1 MSHPTNELK
10 IKFLELKSFK
20 QLTQIQTK
28 VISPILKGK
37 DIIAIS
43 KTGTGKTYAY
53 LLPSLNRINAQLNRT
68 QVMIICPTQELVEQT
83 YEFAIDLV
91 ALFPDVRILKLT
103 KLTDTDRINVNDF
116 PHMIIGTLGKLKSIF
131 LEKQQLRI
139 DHIQTLII
147 DEADMM
153 LDPKNLL
160 ELDELSGKMPK
171 QLQTLV
177 FSATIPNQLTKFMK
191 QYMHQAQ
198 VIKIELDEIFDPR
211 IEHHIISVKE
221 NSQKKLL
228 QLMDHIN
235 PALCLIFLQDNDELE
250 LFEKLFRTKNIE
262 FVSLHGKLSPRE
274 RHQALKQIKDGRVQY
289 ILSTD
294 VAARGLDLEMATDVI
309 SIGLP
314 SELSFYIH
322 RSGRIGR
329 AGKSGRSFLLYT
341 DKDDRGI
348 LKLMD
353 MGLHFIHEAVGPNG
367 FKQLRSYVYQHKV
380 KPSELDIEIT
390 KMIKGRSKKVKPG
403 YKKKLTQEIDAI
415 KRKRKRQLIQASI
428 KAQQKEKSKLQ
439 QKEKTGR

>member
-1 MSHPTNELK
+1 MSHTINDLK
-10 IKFLELKSFK
+10 TKFLELKTFK

-28 VISPILKGK
+28 VLSPIAKGK

-53 LLPSLNRINAQLNRT
+53 LLPTLNRIDAQANRT

-83 YEFAIDLV
+83 YDFAMDLS
-91 ALFPDVRILKLT
+91 ALFPKIRILKLT
-103 KLTDTDRINVNDF
+103 KLTDTDRMNVNDV
-116 PHMIIGTLGKLKSIF
+116 PHLVIGSLGKLKNVF

-211 IEHHIISVKE
+211 IEHHLISVKE
-221 NSQKKLL
+221 NAQKKLL
-228 QLMDHIN
+228 QLLDYIN
-235 PALCLIFLQDNDELE
+235 PALCLIFLADNEQLE
-250 LFEKLFRTKNIE
+250 IYEALFKSKGIDY
-262 FVSLHGKLSPRE
+262 VSLHGKLSARE
-274 RHQALKQIKDGRVQY
+274 RHQALKQIKEGRVQY

-314 SELSFYIH
+314 SELSFYTH
-322 RSGRIGR
+322 RAGRIGR
-329 AGKSGRSFLLYT
+329 AGKSGRSFLLYSE
-341 DKDDRGI
+341 KDDRSI

-367 FKQLRSYVYQHKV
+367 FKALRSYVYQHKT
-380 KPSELDIEIT
+380 KPTELDKEIT

-403 YKKKLTQEIDAI
+403 YKKKLTLEIDLI

-428 KAQQKEKSKLQ
+428 KAQQKEKSKTQ
-439 QKEKTGR
+439 QKEKAGR

>member
-28 VISPILKGK
+28 VMSPILKGK

-53 LLPSLNRINAQLNRT
+53 LLPSLNRINTQQNRT

-83 YEFAIDLV
+83 YEFAMDLET
-91 ALFPDVRILKLT
+91 LFPDVRILKLT

-198 VIKIELDEIFDPR
+198 VIKIELDEVFNPR

-314 SELSFYIH
+314 SELSFYTH

-353 MGLHFIHEAVGPNG
+353 MGLHFIHESVGPNG
-367 FKQLRSYVYQHKV
+367 FKQLRSYVHQHKV

-403 YKKKLTQEIDAI
+403 YKKKLTQEIDSI